1 MKKLTILYFSLLAI
15 IFSSCDP
22 IEKTNPIG
30 GEISANELNIK
41 ATPIVVNG
49 KNSNKVILENHSP
62 VLSNWD
68 YGVGTSQRQT
78 DTVLLVVEGTN
89 KITFT
94 GLNPNGTTISKELSV
109 SVDELSFPVPLEWG
123 YLCGTGE
130 KEWVWDT
137 TQPAVWG
144 NGGYMVN
151 NAPAWWTLNI
161 DAIDG
166 QAAGDGVGASMIFS
180 LQGASLTKNKSDG
193 TKEKGTFSFDITQK
207 IVLGDGT
214 VWATGKLKTKAV
226 NVLCGISPNEGRVK
240 VYEYDILI
248 INNNQLVLSY
258 PEADVEVGG
267 TAWFWMFKAK

>member
-1 MKKLTILYFSLLAI
+1 M
-15 IFSSCDP
+15 
-22 IEKTNPIG
+22 
-30 GEISANELNIK
+30 
-41 ATPIVVNG
+41 NG

-68 YGVGTSQRQT
+68 YGVGATQRQT
-78 DTVLLVVEGTN
+78 DTILLVVRGDN

-94 GLNPNGTTISKELSV
+94 GLNPNGTTITKELTV

-123 YLCGTGE
+123 YLCGVGE

-144 NGGYMVN
+144 NGGYMGS
-151 NAPAWWTLNI
+151 NAPAWWTLQV

-166 QAAGDGVGASMIFS
+166 QAAGDGAGASMTFS

-193 TKEKGTFSFDITQK
+193 TKEKGTFSFDITQT
-207 IVLGDGT
+207 IVLEDGT
-214 VWATGKLKTKAV
+214 VWAKGKLKTKSV
-226 NVLCGISPNEGRVK
+226 NVLCGISPNEGGTK
-240 VYEYDILI
+240 VYEYDILV
-248 INNNQLVLSY
+248 INDDQLVLCY
-258 PEADVEVGG
+258 PEPGATAWG

>member
-151 NAPAWWTLNI
+151 SAPAWWTLNI

-166 QAAGDGVGASMIFS
+166 QAAGDGIGASMIFS

-207 IVLGDGT
+207 IILGDGT

-226 NVLCGISPNEGRVK
+226 NVLCGISPNEGGIK

-258 PEADVEVGG
+258 PEPNVEAGG